1 MTKSPFLSFLLSFQ
15 MWSGPALDRIISR
28 TMVEGGG
35 DRIKISAHLWFD
47 RELIMLGIF
56 SPKEDKEDQDNDVL
70 MVGQNEKLSHYFCI
84 FHKHHPFFFC
94 IYLIK
99 ITHFLLERC
108 PQCSLPTYCRSSPH
122 TSKINIGA
130 NTNITENVNTNMVL
144 QLPCLHMIINM
155 IMLSCF
161 LINDTFWDG
170 WVMCFIYENF
180 KWCTCKTRKQ
190 IKFEWMDVIHLIL
203 NTPLWKCSRVN
214 LDWL

>member
-56 SPKEDKEDQDNDVL
+56 FSQG
-70 MVGQNEKLSHYFCI
+70 GQGGSRQWCI
-84 FHKHHPFFFC
+84 YGGTRRKVVKFLLYISSTSSVFFC
-94 IYLIK
+94 IYFIK

-108 PQCSLPTYCRSSPH
+108 PQCSPPTYCRSSPH
-122 TSKINIGA
+122 TSKINILGQ
-130 NTNITENVNTNMVL
+130 TQISPKMWTNMVL
-144 QLPCLHMIINM
+144 QIPCLHMIINM
-155 IMLSCF
+155 ILLSCC

-170 WVMCFIYENF
+170 WYMCDM
-180 KWCTCKTRKQ
+180 KTSNDTLAKLWNKLRLN
-190 IKFEWMDVIHLIL
+190 EWLL
-203 NTPLWKCSRVN
+203 ST
-214 LDWL
+214 

>member
-56 SPKEDKEDQDNDVL
+56 FSQR
-70 MVGQNEKLSHYFCI
+70 GQGGSRQWCI
-84 FHKHHPFFFC
+84 YGGTRRKVVKFLLYISSTSSVFFC
-94 IYLIK
+94 IYFIK

-108 PQCSLPTYCRSSPH
+108 PQYSLPTYCRSSPH

-130 NTNITENVNTNMVL
+130 NTNITENVNEYGPTNTMFTYDHQHDFTVLLFEKRHFLKWMV
-144 QLPCLHMIINM
+144 HV
-155 IMLSCF
+155 
-161 LINDTFWDG
+161 W
-170 WVMCFIYENF
+170 YEKF
-180 KWCTCKTRKQ
+180 KWYTCKTLKQ